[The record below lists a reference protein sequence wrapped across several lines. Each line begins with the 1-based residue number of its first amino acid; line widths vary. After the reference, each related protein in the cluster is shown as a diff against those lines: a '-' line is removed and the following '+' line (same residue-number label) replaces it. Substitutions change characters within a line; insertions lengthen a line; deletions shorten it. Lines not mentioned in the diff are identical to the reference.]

1 MGQQLRRA
9 ELQDHDRVSLVL
21 IIVAKYMN
29 NNSRIYITIL
39 MYEPAFHI
47 NAAAVAAVA
56 APAAAVTDVAVT
68 MLLLLLTAVC
78 ARS

>member
-1 MGQQLRRA
+1 
-9 ELQDHDRVSLVL
+9 VL
-21 IIVAKYMN
+21 IIVATYMN
-29 NNSRIYITIL
+29 NNSRIYLYIKIL
-39 MYEPAFHI
+39 MYEPAFYI

-56 APAAAVTDVAVT
+56 EPAAAVTGVAVT

>member
-1 MGQQLRRA
+1 M
-9 ELQDHDRVSLVL
+9 L
-21 IIVAKYMN
+21 IIVATYMN
-29 NNSRIYITIL
+29 NNSRIYIYITIL
-39 MYEPAFHI
+39 MYEPAFDI

-56 APAAAVTDVAVT
+56 EPAAAVTGVAVT

>member
-1 MGQQLRRA
+1 
-9 ELQDHDRVSLVL
+9 
-21 IIVAKYMN
+21 MN

-39 MYEPAFHI
+39 MYEPAFYI